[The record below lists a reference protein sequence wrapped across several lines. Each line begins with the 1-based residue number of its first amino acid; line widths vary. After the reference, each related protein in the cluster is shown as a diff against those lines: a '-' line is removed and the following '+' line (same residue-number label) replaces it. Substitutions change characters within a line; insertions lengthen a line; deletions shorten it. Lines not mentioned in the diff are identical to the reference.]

1 MSDIRSHRRRRFASS
16 CVVTAAILL
25 VFLTVWIVAPAPNT
39 ALLTLAVGAP
49 EVSPWLTVASAIVL
63 LFAIHGA
70 RAARAM
76 RRRSAIWGVSAA
88 LSAVALMLSASPLVR
103 LPSTIARF
111 DAALAAGLG
120 ADVMRAVPSDIVA
133 RLRPRVLTLREL
145 ARGLVSSGDM
155 TIARNIE
162 FSRPAGQSLR
172 LDIYRPSASGRYP
185 IVIQI
190 YGGAWQRGAP
200 ADNSA
205 FARSVAALG
214 FVVIAIDYRHAPQ
227 WRWPAQ
233 IDDVRS
239 ALAWIAQHAREYDG
253 DTSRVA
259 LVGRSSGGQLATLA
273 AYEGK
278 AVGMTV
284 KAVVSY
290 YAPVDL
296 ADGYRHPPSP
306 DPLDVR
312 AVLETYL
319 GATPDDTA
327 GAERYRAASP
337 ITYVTRTAPPT
348 LLIYGTRDHIV
359 QAHYGRVLDRRL
371 REAGATSILP
381 EIPWAE
387 HAFDVLPGGLSG
399 QLSLYYT
406 QRFLAAVL

>member
-1 MSDIRSHRRRRFASS
+1 M
-16 CVVTAAILL
+16 
-25 VFLTVWIVAPAPNT
+25 
-39 ALLTLAVGAP
+39 
-49 EVSPWLTVASAIVL
+49 
-63 LFAIHGA
+63 
-70 RAARAM
+70 
-76 RRRSAIWGVSAA
+76 
-88 LSAVALMLSASPLVR
+88 LSAVALACSASPLLR
-103 LPSTIARF
+103 LSSTIARF
-111 DAALAAGLG
+111 DAAMAAGLG
-120 ADVMRAVPSDIVA
+120 AEAIGSVPADIAA

-145 ARGLVSSGDM
+145 ARGLDSGDAT
-155 TIARNIE
+155 TIVRDIE
-162 FSRPAGQSLR
+162 FSRPAGQPLR
-172 LDIYRPSASGRYP
+172 LDIYRPAASGRYP

-200 ADNSA
+200 ADNQA
-205 FARSVAALG
+205 FARSIASLG
-214 FVVIAIDYRHAPQ
+214 FVVVAIDYRHAPQ

-233 IDDVRS
+233 IEDVRT

-273 AYEGK
+273 AYEDKTAGL
-278 AVGMTV
+278 TV

-306 DPLDVR
+306 DPLNVR
-312 AVLETYL
+312 SVLENYL
-319 GATPDDTA
+319 GATPDDAA
-327 GAERYRAASP
+327 GAERYREASP

-359 QAHYGRVLDRRL
+359 QARYGHMLDRRL
-371 REAGATSILP
+371 REVGATSILL

-387 HAFDVLPGGLSG
+387 HAFDLLPGGLSG

-406 QRFLAAVL
+406 QRFLAAALYGKG